1 MINAA
6 TGYNV
11 THDQSIH
18 QPNQVTPKKTNEEPE
33 RGDQEQRLFS
43 LSQDEQNGD
52 LDENYDCF
60 QNKKYT
66 TVTVDGYG
74 DKRDSESIVSGE
86 TLSSKLENY
95 TKEQLFRYICKIR
108 AKKTKGEVE
117 EVNKITLNE
126 VIKCSKYELFKKIQF
141 IRHHN
146 VLEEYTKKGSIGRF
160 VMKTL
165 KIKSSRR
172 QIFWNTYSHH
182 VRRGIKSQRNVVHTN
197 LRRKFMGKIISF
209 ILFDAPHTHIALLNI
224 ILMFYIL

>member
-1 MINAA
+1 MKILLLLALISFSSISQSNDVNFSGSVYQTFVKSNGNNYFADNSTEGSFKRRNALLNANYSINE
-6 TGYNV
+6 TF
-11 THDQSIH
+11 
-18 QPNQVTPKKTNEEPE
+18 
-33 RGDQEQRLFS
+33 RL
-43 LSQDEQNGD
+43 
-52 LDENYDCF
+52 YDCF

-74 DKRDSESIVSGE
+74 DKRYSESIVFGK

-146 VLEEYTKKGSIGRF
+146 VLEEYT
-160 VMKTL
+160 
-165 KIKSSRR
+165 
-172 QIFWNTYSHH
+172 
-182 VRRGIKSQRNVVHTN
+182 
-197 LRRKFMGKIISF
+197 
-209 ILFDAPHTHIALLNI
+209 
-224 ILMFYIL
+224 